1 MSSKMNAKGKI
12 MRKLLGQPATTTH
25 ESIDTRDIES
35 QLRPSASQ
43 NTIYSAGAPIT
54 CLDRS
59 ADGQRAVIAGPKV
72 FKILRI
78 DGSTITQE
86 LDLRA
91 IIMSFATT
99 HDPSAATSDQLNIRA
114 VIWSYGTLEN
124 IIVTAS
130 GNGRITVY
138 DLNRIGDGL
147 EIGRIQE
154 HARQVHRLAISPF
167 KNNWLLSASQDGTV
181 KRFDIKAPIPGRNGP
196 TFRVLQSFKC
206 NADAVRDVKWSP
218 TDGMEFA
225 CCTDAGMVQKWDI
238 SKSSAPVLK
247 ISAHQSACFTISWH
261 PDGDHL
267 VSGGLDQL
275 CHVWDMSKKADRNQK
290 PRYTFATPA
299 PISRVSWRPACWSAT
314 AHGKRAAQIAVAYD
328 DANAAKNQTSNV
340 HIWDLA
346 RPAMP
351 FKEIEQ
357 WNSAPSSLIWNTRDL
372 LWSADKEGHFIQTD
386 VAFVTKLI
394 DRRSLSSFSIAPT
407 GHSLLL
413 LEERQSPRRPRP
425 SITPPEV
432 SPKFEHNGSG
442 PLMSVSRSESEED
455 VVGSFLGPR
464 LRKGHRRRNSGR
476 SGQSLSTTPPSS
488 TGMTENRIMSLNE
501 AVEVTGI
508 YKPQQVSALGHA
520 PSTAK
525 RVTYKYFTNRYL
537 FPLAK
542 KFDGQLLNVRTTAMT
557 ESYAKAAEDIGHFR
571 LAQTWRLL
579 GYIVGLLLIR
589 RAEHHREARLT
600 VQKPESKKER
610 QKQPSYEAT
619 PSQTPRGGETPRKL
633 PRAQTPVDSPA
644 HRNAKSIIAEE
655 MESTSNVATP
665 LVRPRDS
672 IAHETREAMHTPM
685 IDEEDELQLPDAV
698 HPSTPSPIPV
708 PGARNPHES
717 STSSMEGYDFYDI
730 DSFAPLEI
738 GAPPRKPPLRL
749 DYPTPSQPPRIQP
762 QRHDSGESFQMF
774 STSGDSQHGQWMSS
788 SGSDGHSVTK
798 ERGQSLRDRVAN
810 WESNLTAGSK
820 HRLSIDSPAPLGS
833 ESSEGHFTPH
843 SNESG
848 YDFLSGRRHGS
859 LSPPVLRL
867 HEASARP
874 TQDRTPSKIPT
885 RETTHSPSISEMAS
899 ENPNLIK
906 SDFLPWP
913 NDPAFLIISMDPT
926 LLIQRTLNFESS
938 TSALNAAIMILLF
951 RPLLPASAIDE
962 FQAGAII
969 RQYHQRLTN
978 LKLFTEAALLR
989 NLSVPSYPTVF
1000 ATAQEDVKIGFF
1012 CTGCN
1017 KPLENDPLTPGS
1029 EWKCLRCKK
1038 ELAPCAICLNRELE
1052 PDLEFEQGDVKLK
1065 AGMWWLCPGC
1075 GHGGHSSCMQAWHAG
1090 PEFGEGDK
1098 YSGGCCPLE
1107 GCLHPCLPGKWREK
1121 RVDEKKA
1128 ARAKELDLLVKE
1140 NSRQGSGRG
1149 PVVGGRG
1156 QGLVRRDNR
1165 EVNQSKAVEGVRV
1178 ALSTGTLSGGS
1189 PGASL
1194 ERKKSVKLVAP
1205 GEEGLGGHGL

>member
-1 MSSKMNAKGKI
+1 MNTKGKI
-12 MRKLLGQPATTTH
+12 MRKLLGQPTTTTH
-25 ESIDTRDIES
+25 ESIDTRDLDS
-35 QLRPSASQ
+35 PQLRPSASQ

-59 ADGQRAVIAGPKV
+59 SDGQRAVIAGPKV

-78 DGSTITQE
+78 DGPTITQE

-91 IIMSFATT
+91 IITSFATS
-99 HDPSAATSDQLNIRA
+99 HDLSAATSDQLNIRA
-114 VIWSYGTLEN
+114 VTWSHGNLEN

-138 DLNRIGDGL
+138 DLNRIGEGL

-167 KNNWLLSASQDGTV
+167 MNNWLLSASQDGTV
-181 KRFDIKAPIPGRNGP
+181 KSFDIRTPVQGRNGP
-196 TFRVLQSFKC
+196 TFRMLQSFKC

-225 CCTDAGMVQKWDI
+225 CCTDAGVVQKWDFR
-238 SKSSAPVLK
+238 KHSAPILK
-247 ISAHQSACFTISWH
+247 LSAHQSSCFSISWH
-261 PDGDHL
+261 PDGEHL

-299 PISRVSWRPACWSAT
+299 PVSRVSWRPACWSAT
-314 AHGKRAAQIAVAYD
+314 AQGKRAAQIAVAYD
-328 DANAAKNQTSNV
+328 DANAAKNQTSHV

-357 WNSAPSSLIWNTRDL
+357 WNSAPSGLIWNTRDL
-372 LWSADKEGHFIQTD
+372 LWSVDKEGQFIQTD

-394 DRRSLSSFSIAPT
+394 DRRSLSNFSISPT
-407 GHSLLL
+407 GHTLLL
-413 LEERQSPRRPRP
+413 LEERQAPRRARR
-425 SITPPEV
+425 SITSPEV
-432 SPKFEHNGSG
+432 SPGFQHNGSG
-442 PLMSVSRSESEED
+442 PLMSVSRSDSEED

-464 LRKGHRRRNSGR
+464 LRKGHRRRHSGR

-488 TGMTENRIMSLNE
+488 TGMTENKIMSLSD

-520 PSTAK
+520 PSTTK

-542 KFDGQLLNVRTTAMT
+542 KPDDQFINIRTTSIT

-571 LAQTWRLL
+571 LAQTWKLL
-579 GYIVGLLLIR
+579 GYIMSLLLIR
-589 RAEHHREARLT
+589 RAEHHRQARLN
-600 VQKPESKKER
+600 VQKPESKEEYRKNTSTG
-610 QKQPSYEAT
+610 PT
-619 PSQTPRGGETPRKL
+619 PPETQRGEETPRRL
-633 PRAQTPVDSPA
+633 PRAHTPVDGPI
-644 HRNAKSIIAEE
+644 HRGAISIIAEE

-665 LVRPRDS
+665 LVRPVRDS
-672 IAHETREAMHTPM
+672 IAHETQVAMHTPI
-685 IDEEDELQLPDAV
+685 IDEGDDLKLPDAV

-708 PGARNPHES
+708 PGARKSPEH
-717 STSSMEGYDFYDI
+717 STSSIEGYDFYGI
-730 DSFAPLEI
+730 ESFAPPLEF

-749 DYPTPSQPPRIQP
+749 DYPEPSHPPRIQP

-774 STSGDSQHGQWMSS
+774 STSGDSGHGQWMSS
-788 SGSDGHSVTK
+788 SGSDGQSATK
-798 ERGQSLRDRVAN
+798 GLGRSLRARVDS
-810 WESNLTAGSK
+810 WEKNLVASSK
-820 HRLSIDSPAPLGS
+820 HRASIDSDARTRS
-833 ESSEGHFTPH
+833 EISDGHFTPQ
-843 SNESG
+843 SNGSYE
-848 YDFLSGRRHGS
+848 FLDGRHHGS
-859 LSPPVLRL
+859 SPPALRL
-867 HEASARP
+867 HEASTRP
-874 TQDRTPSKIPT
+874 AQDRTPSKIPT
-885 RETTHSPSISEMAS
+885 RETTRSPSISEMTS
-899 ENPNLIK
+899 EDPNLID

-913 NDPAFLIISMDPT
+913 NDPPFLISPMDPT
-926 LLIQRTLNFESS
+926 PLFQRTLNFETQ
-938 TSALNAAIMILLF
+938 TSALNAAIMVLLL
-951 RPLLPASAIDE
+951 RPLLPSSAIDE

-989 NLSVPSYPTVF
+989 NICVSAYPTVF
-1000 ATAQEDVKIGFF
+1000 STAQEDIKIGFF
-1012 CTGCN
+1012 CADCH
-1017 KPLENDPLTPGS
+1017 KPLENDPMIPGS
-1029 EWKCLRCKK
+1029 EWTCPRCKK
-1038 ELAPCAICLNRELE
+1038 DMAPCAVCLNRELE
-1052 PDLEFEQGDVKLK
+1052 PDFELEAGGVGLK
-1065 AGMWWLCPGC
+1065 SGLWWLCPGC

-1107 GCLHPCLPGKWREK
+1107 GCLHPCLPGKWREQ
-1121 RVDEKKA
+1121 RADEKKA
-1128 ARAKELDLLVKE
+1128 ARARELDLLVKE

-1149 PVVGGRG
+1149 PVVSGRG

-1178 ALSTGTLSGGS
+1178 ALSTGNLASGSASGSGG
-1189 PGASL
+1189 L

>member
-1 MSSKMNAKGKI
+1 MNAKGKI
-12 MRKLLGQPATTTH
+12 MRKLLGQPTTTTH
-25 ESIDTRDIES
+25 ESIDTKDLDS
-35 QLRPSASQ
+35 PQLRPSASQ

-54 CLDRS
+54 CIDRS
-59 ADGQRAVIAGPKV
+59 SDGQRAVIAGPKV
-72 FKILRI
+72 FKILKI

-91 IIMSFATT
+91 IISSFATT
-99 HDPSAATSDQLNIRA
+99 HDLSAATSDQLNIRA
-114 VIWSYGTLEN
+114 VTWSYGSLEN

-138 DLNRIGDGL
+138 DLNRIGEGL
-147 EIGRIQE
+147 EVGRIQE

-181 KRFDIKAPIPGRNGP
+181 KRFDIKTPIQGRNGP

-206 NADAVRDVKWSP
+206 NADAVRDIKWSP

-225 CCTDAGMVQKWDI
+225 CCTDAGVVQKWDI

-247 ISAHQSACFTISWH
+247 LSAHQSACFSISWH
-261 PDGDHL
+261 ADGEHL

-290 PRYTFATPA
+290 PRYTLATPA
-299 PISRVSWRPACWSAT
+299 PVSRVSWRPACWSAT
-314 AHGKRAAQIAVAYD
+314 AQGKRAAQIAVAYD

-357 WNSAPSSLIWNTRDL
+357 WNSAPSGLIWNSRDL
-372 LWSADKEGHFIQTD
+372 LWSVDKEGHFIQTD

-394 DRRSLSSFSIAPT
+394 DRRSLSNFSISPT

-413 LEERQSPRRPRP
+413 LEERQSPRRSRP
-425 SITPPEV
+425 SITSPEV
-432 SPKFEHNGSG
+432 SPSFQHSGSG
-442 PLMSVSRSESEED
+442 PLLSVSRSDSEED

-476 SGQSLSTTPPSS
+476 TGQSLSTTPPSS
-488 TGMTENRIMSLNE
+488 TGMTENKIMSLNE

-542 KFDGQLLNVRTTAMT
+542 KSDDQLLNFRTTAIT

-579 GYIVGLLLIR
+579 GYTISLLLIR
-589 RAEHHREARLT
+589 RAEHHRRARLT
-600 VQKPESKKER
+600 VQKPDSKEER
-610 QKQPSYEAT
+610 QKEPSLGLT
-619 PSQTPRGGETPRKL
+619 PPQTQRGEETPRKL
-633 PRAQTPVDSPA
+633 PRAQTPVDSPV
-644 HRNAKSIIAEE
+644 HRGARSMITEE

-665 LVRPRDS
+665 LVRPVRDS

-685 IDEEDELQLPDAV
+685 IDEEDDLKLPDAV

-708 PGARNPHES
+708 PGARQPPEN
-717 STSSMEGYDFYDI
+717 STSSVEGYDFYGL
-730 DSFAPLEI
+730 DSFAPPLEF

-749 DYPTPSQPPRIQP
+749 DYPEPGHPPRIQP

-774 STSGDSQHGQWMSS
+774 STSGESQHGQWMSS
-788 SGSDGHSVTK
+788 SGSDGHSAIK
-798 ERGQSLRDRVAN
+798 ERGQSLRDRVDS
-810 WESNLTAGSK
+810 WEKNLMASSK
-820 HRLSIDSPAPLGS
+820 HRASIDSDVPAGS
-833 ESSEGHFTPH
+833 EISEGHFTPH
-843 SNESG
+843 SNGSSYE
-848 YDFLSGRRHGS
+848 FLNGRHHTS
-859 LSPPVLRL
+859 SSPPVLRL
-867 HEASARP
+867 HEASTRP
-874 TQDRTPSKIPT
+874 AQDRTPSKTLT
-885 RETTHSPSISEMAS
+885 RETTRSPSISEMTS
-899 ENPNLIK
+899 EDPNIIN

-913 NDPAFLIISMDPT
+913 NDPPFLIPPIDAT
-926 LLIQRTLNFESS
+926 TLIQRTLAFESR
-938 TSALNAAIMILLF
+938 TSALNAAIMVLLL
-951 RPLLPASAIDE
+951 RPLLSASAIDE

-989 NLSVPSYPTVF
+989 NLCVPTYPTAF
-1000 ATAQEDVKIGFF
+1000 ATAQEDIKIGFF
-1012 CTGCN
+1012 CTDCH
-1017 KPLENDPLTPGS
+1017 KPLENDPLIPGS
-1029 EWKCLRCKK
+1029 EWKCPRCKK
-1038 ELAPCAICLNRELE
+1038 DRAPCAVCLNRELE
-1052 PDLEFEQGDVKLK
+1052 TDLEFEKGDVGLK
-1065 AGMWWLCPGC
+1065 SAVWWLCPGC

-1098 YSGGCCPLE
+1098 YSGGCCPLD
-1107 GCLHPCLPGKWREK
+1107 GCLHPCLPGKWRERK
-1121 RVDEKKA
+1121 VEEKKA

-1140 NSRQGSGRG
+1140 NSRQASGRG

-1165 EVNQSKAVEGVRV
+1165 EVTQSKAVEGVRV
-1178 ALSTGTLSGGS
+1178 ALSAGNLSGGS
-1189 PGASL
+1189 GSGAL

>member
-1 MSSKMNAKGKI
+1 
-12 MRKLLGQPATTTH
+12 MRKLLGQPTTTTH
-25 ESIDTRDIES
+25 ESIDTSNLDS
-35 QLRPSASQ
+35 PQLRPSASQ

-59 ADGQRAVIAGPKV
+59 SDGQRAVIAGPKV

-91 IIMSFATT
+91 IISSFATT
-99 HDPSAATSDQLNIRA
+99 HDLSAATSDQLNIRA
-114 VIWSYGTLEN
+114 VTWSHGNLAS

-130 GNGRITVY
+130 GNGTITVY
-138 DLNRIGDGL
+138 DLNRLGEGL
-147 EIGRIQE
+147 EVGRIQE
-154 HARQVHRLAISPF
+154 HTRQVHRLAINPF

-181 KRFDIKAPIPGRNGP
+181 KRFNIKTPIQGRNGP
-196 TFRVLQSFKC
+196 TFQLLQTFRC

-218 TDGMEFA
+218 TDGTEFA
-225 CCTDAGMVQKWDI
+225 CCTDAGVVQKWDI
-238 SKSSAPVLK
+238 GRQTAPILK
-247 ISAHQSACFTISWH
+247 ISAHQNSCFSISWH
-261 PDGDHL
+261 PDGEHL

-290 PRYTFATPA
+290 PRYTFATLA
-299 PISRVSWRPACWSAT
+299 PVSRVSWRPACWSAT
-314 AHGKRAAQIAVAYD
+314 AQGKRAAQIAVAYD
-328 DANAAKNQTSNV
+328 DANAAKNQTANV

-357 WNSAPSSLIWNTRDL
+357 WNNAPSGLIWNSRDL
-372 LWSADKEGHFIQTD
+372 LWSVDKEGHFLQTD

-394 DRRSLSSFSIAPT
+394 DRRSLSSFSISPT

-413 LEERQSPRRPRP
+413 LEERQAPRRPRP
-425 SITPPEV
+425 SFTSPEV
-432 SPKFEHNGSG
+432 SPSFQHNGSG
-442 PLMSVSRSESEED
+442 PLMSVSRSDSEED

-464 LRKGHRRRNSGR
+464 LRKGHRRRHSGR

-488 TGMTENRIMSLNE
+488 TGITENKIMSLSE

-537 FPLAK
+537 LPLAK
-542 KFDGQLLNVRTTAMT
+542 KPNDQLLNIRTTSIT
-557 ESYAKAAEDIGHFR
+557 ESYAKSAEDIGHFR

-579 GYIVGLLLIR
+579 GYTLSLLLIR
-589 RAEHHREARLT
+589 RAEHHRRARLT
-600 VQKPESKKER
+600 VQKPQSNEEH
-610 QKQPSYEAT
+610 QKYPSPQPT
-619 PSQTPRGGETPRKL
+619 PPQSQRGQETPRRL
-633 PRAQTPVDSPA
+633 PRAQTPISSPP
-644 HRNAKSIIAEE
+644 HRGAISIIAEE

-665 LVRPRDS
+665 LVRPVRDS
-672 IAHETREAMHTPM
+672 IAHETREAMHTPI
-685 IDEEDELQLPDAV
+685 IDEGDDLKLPDAV

-708 PGARNPHES
+708 PGARQSPEHSAS
-717 STSSMEGYDFYDI
+717 SVEGYDFYGI
-730 DSFAPLEI
+730 ESFAPPLEF

-749 DYPTPSQPPRIQP
+749 DYPEPSHPPRIQP

-774 STSGDSQHGQWMSS
+774 STSGDSGHGQWMSS
-788 SGSDGHSVTK
+788 SGSDGHSAIK
-798 ERGQSLRDRVAN
+798 EHGRSLRDRVDS
-810 WESNLTAGSK
+810 WEKNLLASSK
-820 HRLSIDSPAPLGS
+820 HRSSIDSDAHTRS
-833 ESSEGHFTPH
+833 EMSDGHFTPQ
-843 SNESG
+843 SNGSYE
-848 YDFLSGRRHGS
+848 FLDGRHRPAS
-859 LSPPVLRL
+859 SPPVLRL
-867 HEASARP
+867 HEASTRP
-874 TQDRTPSKIPT
+874 VQDRTPSKIPT
-885 RETTHSPSISEMAS
+885 RTTTRSPSISEMTS
-899 ENPNLIK
+899 EDPNLIN

-913 NDPAFLIISMDPT
+913 NDPPFLISPMDPT
-926 LLIQRTLNFESS
+926 TLIQRTLNFETQ
-938 TSALNAAIMILLF
+938 TSALNAAIIVLLL
-951 RPLLPASAIDE
+951 RPLLPSTAIDE
-962 FQAGAII
+962 FQASAIL

-989 NLSVPSYPTVF
+989 NLCVPAYPTVF
-1000 ATAQEDVKIGFF
+1000 ETAQVDIKIGFF
-1012 CTGCN
+1012 CTGCH
-1017 KPLENDPLTPGS
+1017 KPLENDPLIPGS
-1029 EWKCLRCKK
+1029 EWKCPRCAKDI
-1038 ELAPCAICLNRELE
+1038 APCAVCLNRELE
-1052 PDLEFEQGDVKLK
+1052 PDLEVEQGDVGLK
-1065 AGMWWLCPGC
+1065 SGVWWLCPGC
-1075 GHGGHSSCMQAWHAG
+1075 GHGGHSSCMQAWHSG
-1090 PEFGEGDK
+1090 PEFGEGERF
-1098 YSGGCCPLE
+1098 SGGCCPLE
-1107 GCLHPCLPGKWREK
+1107 GCLHPCLPGRWREM

-1178 ALSTGTLSGGS
+1178 ALSAGNLSGGS
-1189 PGASL
+1189 GSAGTGL

-1205 GEEGLGGHGL
+1205 GEEGLSGHGL